1 MPNEFPHR
9 FFERQS
15 SQPTLSCSWYVE
27 DKLDDDDDVVGKGFS
42 AAVTNKQCDQK
53 KIAQMSIKVAQN
65 GFTRKRIDLTTLQ
78 KFMKNVGNLGKSIAA
93 KGFKNMAKVQ

>member
-1 MPNEFPHR
+1 
-9 FFERQS
+9 
-15 SQPTLSCSWYVE
+15 
-27 DKLDDDDDVVGKGFS
+27 
-42 AAVTNKQCDQK
+42 
-53 KIAQMSIKVAQN
+53 MSIKVAQN